1 MAKQHELKTR
11 MVDDLCHAPG
21 VKVGDQLPTLKRLCE
36 SYQASTLTV
45 RQVLNS
51 LVADGWIETH
61 WGKGS
66 FIKRVAAPANHRNGT
81 EHLTIGYVAGNLRMP
96 LGMDLLE
103 GLEAC
108 AHRLNAEVLVA
119 NSHFSTDKEREH
131 VRRLR
136 DRGVAGVVVM
146 PTYRCEAG
154 DWLGEEL
161 RDFPLVVADLYRP
174 AMNRSHVVFDNRT
187 AGREITE
194 RLLAEGRRRI
204 AFVKFS
210 SRNPVASVDER
221 CHGYQMALHYAGLAP
236 SPEFAPVDHA
246 ASLGEERHMYA
257 ELDRLLALET
267 PPDAIIFPYD
277 KATAQGVA
285 HLRKRGVRVPE
296 TILCA
301 GFDNLQGPRPDPWL
315 TTRPDF
321 RQLGERAAELLID
334 SIRTGSRTPV
344 EIVLPCP
351 VWLPPAVQPINHVV
365 ERQEVLAPLGDA
377 FAGVPD
383 RMAKAL

>member
-1 MAKQHELKTR
+1 MAKQHELKAR
-11 MVDDLCHAPG
+11 LVGDLCHAPG

-36 SYQASTLTV
+36 SYQASSLTV

-66 FIKRVAAPANHRNGT
+66 FIKRVDTPVSKRNGT
-81 EHLTIGYVAGNLRMP
+81 EHLTIGYVACNLRLP

-108 AHRLNAEVLVA
+108 AHRLNAEVVVA
-119 NSHFSTDKEREH
+119 NSQLSTDKEREH
-131 VRRLR
+131 VHRLQT
-136 DRGVAGVVVM
+136 RGVAGVVVY
-146 PTYRCEAG
+146 PTNRSEEH
-154 DWLGEEL
+154 DWMSEEL
-161 RDFPLVVADLYRP
+161 SNFPLVVADLYRP
-174 AMNRSHVVFDNRT
+174 AMKRSHVVFDNRT

-194 RLLAEGRRRI
+194 RLLAQGRRRI

-210 SRNPVASVDER
+210 TRHPVASVDER
-221 CHGYQMALHYAGLAP
+221 CQGYQMALHYAGIAP

-246 ASLGEERHMYA
+246 ANLGEERHMYA

-267 PPDAIIFPYD
+267 PPDAIIIPSD
-277 KATAQGVA
+277 TAAKLGVS
-285 HLRKRGVRVPE
+285 HLQKRGVNVPE
-296 TILCA
+296 DILCA
-301 GFDNLQGPRPDPWL
+301 GFDNLQGERPDPWL

-334 SIRTGSRTPV
+334 SIRTRNRTPV

-351 VWLPPAVQPINHVV
+351 VWLPPAVPSGSQATG
-365 ERQEVLAPLGDA
+365 RQGMPT
-377 FAGVPD
+377 
-383 RMAKAL
+383 